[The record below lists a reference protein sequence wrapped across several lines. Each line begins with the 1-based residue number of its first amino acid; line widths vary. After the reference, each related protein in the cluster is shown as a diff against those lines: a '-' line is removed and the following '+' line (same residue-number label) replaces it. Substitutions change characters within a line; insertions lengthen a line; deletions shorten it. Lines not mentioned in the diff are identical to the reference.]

1 MGRTLLAL
9 AGDSMVITAGAALRV
24 PDTVIAAPFV
34 TIVRDAQQA
43 PLVMAAAISD
53 TAAAGAERLMILSRA
68 PATSLASAALL
79 LSASH
84 ALAAPQ
90 SADANAGMTELDRIA
105 SQTPNDARLA
115 AWTRAPA
122 AATIP
127 AAATASAEAVRG
139 ASDGRWLWVV
149 VLALLGIEA
158 WLRRRIERRTE
169 SRAASRTQHGTA

>member
-127 AAATASAEAVRG
+127 AAATAVRG

>member
-1 MGRTLLAL
+1 
-9 AGDSMVITAGAALRV
+9 
-24 PDTVIAAPFV
+24 
-34 TIVRDAQQA
+34 
-43 PLVMAAAISD
+43 
-53 TAAAGAERLMILSRA
+53 
-68 PATSLASAALL
+68 
-79 LSASH
+79 
-84 ALAAPQ
+84 
-90 SADANAGMTELDRIA
+90 MTELDSIA

-127 AAATASAEAVRG
+127 AAATASADAVRG

-169 SRAASRTQHGTA
+169 SRTASRTQHGTA